1 MYLFDNVN
9 AAFANGAAC
18 PDADQT
24 IVEIAAGNADFSTL
38 VAAAK
43 AAGLVDALNGEGP
56 LNVFAPT
63 NAAFEVALKSLG
75 ITAEELLG
83 NIELLKEILSYHV
96 VADGAVCSGLL
107 RGKVPTLLPGKSLL
121 VKGDTVID
129 AVGTKANIQGEVP
142 ASNGAIYIIDQVL
155 LPAIPGGSSPEPYP
169 KKGHFFS
176 KLGKGL

>member
-1 MYLFDNVN
+1 MN
-9 AAFANGAAC
+9 AAYANGAAC

-24 IVEIAAGNADFSTL
+24 IVEIAAGNDDFSTL
-38 VAAAK
+38 VAAVQ

-63 NAAFEVALKSLG
+63 NAAFEIALKNLG

-83 NIELLKEILSYHV
+83 NTELLKEILLYHV
-96 VADGAVCSGLL
+96 VADGAVCSGPLS
-107 RGKVPTLLPGKSLL
+107 GEVQTLLPGKTLT
-121 VKGDTVID
+121 VEGDTVKD
-129 AVGTKANIQGEVP
+129 AVGTVANIGGEVP

-169 KKGHFFS
+169 KKGHFFG
-176 KLGKGL
+176 KLGKGN